1 MDKTACLVSI
11 KTAFE
16 EEEKRYEGSFEQ
28 TKDRIRVAWT
38 QPEENKGEGES
49 KFLLSYRVAEKLLKM
64 TRKGSTEMEMTF
76 LEGEVTD
83 GVMHTS
89 HGDFDLQ
96 METFGILFF
105 PDAADEETVIDGREY
120 LVKKAMLE
128 YDLRFPNQDPMRNS
142 MFFKVHLAK

>member
-28 TKDRIRVAWT
+28 TEDRIRVAWT

>member
-28 TKDRIRVAWT
+28 TEDRIRVAWT
-38 QPEENKGEGES
+38 QPEDNKGEGES